1 MYQWNP
7 NFQVALDGKLANLNK
22 GNAYALW
29 KNKKADI
36 TTNSSQRVNNIF
48 K

>member
-29 KNKKADI
+29 KNKKLI
-36 TTNSSQRVNNIF
+36 LQQTVV
-48 K
+48 KE